1 MLKPIILIALSSLC
15 AAAQT
20 LSTEAVAAP
29 PTPTELQIPAG
40 NVAFLKGHAEGTQ
53 DYICLPSASGFSWTF
68 FSPQATLFL
77 SFKGIR
83 ADFQQQVVTHFLSP
97 NPSENNTS
105 RATWQSS
112 VDTSRVWGK
121 MMASV
126 INPAVVA
133 TGAIPWL
140 LLQAVGAANGPTG
153 GDYLAHTTFVQRLNT
168 AGGVAP
174 ATGCGQASNVGATAL
189 VPYSADYYFY
199 RASRK

>member
-1 MLKPIILIALSSLC
+1 M
-15 AAAQT
+15 
-20 LSTEAVAAP
+20 
-29 PTPTELQIPAG
+29 
-40 NVAFLKGHAEGTQ
+40 
-53 DYICLPSASGFSWTF
+53 
-68 FSPQATLFL
+68 
-77 SFKGIR
+77 
-83 ADFQQQVVTHFLSP
+83 THFLSP

-126 INPAVVA
+126 IDPAVVA
-133 TGAIPWL
+133 TGEIPWL
-140 LLQAVGAANGPTG
+140 LLQAVGVANGPTG